1 MSVCDIICPKGGRNV
16 KIYKPGEFAKLLGVH
31 IKTLQKWDRKGI
43 LKAHRTPTNRR
54 FYTQEQYMLYMNGS
68 I

>member
-1 MSVCDIICPKGGRNV
+1 MDV
-16 KIYKPGEFAKLLGVH
+16 YKPGEFAKLIGVH
-31 IKTLQKWDRKGI
+31 IKTLQKWDRKGV
-43 LKAHRTPTNRR
+43 LKAYRTPTNRR